1 MNQLKEMIIPKI
13 EVYRIIPIVMFPQYI
28 RKWKLVLKGSSQ
40 IFMPPCFINSGQL
53 FSVHIS
59 NNNTCSHQ
67 AVLFWITFF
76 PVMIYLFQ
84 KWKFPVFWKI
94 VAQFRFVIDAI
105 PVGVDKHR
113 KTVRP
118 KRGNTISSAKRGDRI
133 LTLPSIQIV
142 TAYCCDISP
151 TNGNEF
157 RGRYESA
164 D

>member
-118 KRGNTISSAKRGDRI
+118 KRGNHLFCKTWRSYFNTSVNPNCYRI
-133 LTLPSIQIV
+133 LLWYKSNKWKWV
-142 TAYCCDISP
+142 
-151 TNGNEF
+151 
-157 RGRYESA
+157 
-164 D
+164 